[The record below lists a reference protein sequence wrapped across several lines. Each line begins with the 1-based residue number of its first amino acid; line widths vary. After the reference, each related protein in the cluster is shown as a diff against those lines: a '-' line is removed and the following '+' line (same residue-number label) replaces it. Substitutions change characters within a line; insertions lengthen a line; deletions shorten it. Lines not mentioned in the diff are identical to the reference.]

1 MSTLSTFSLHAKSQ
15 SGYHPFH
22 SVETALLK
30 VTNYILLSLSVS
42 VGYCK
47 QTPQT
52 GYTVA
57 GAFMASGVDFNSG
70 PPG

>member
-1 MSTLSTFSLHAKSQ
+1 MEIGNVLILSYSHVAFEI
-15 SGYHPFH
+15 
-22 SVETALLK
+22 SV
-30 VTNYILLSLSVS
+30 SVS